1 LILFIITHINPD
13 TQNYEDAQVRLD
25 EISNKI
31 QAPYKCE
38 QYQSDNLTEQD
49 FVSSFG
55 EDNYKA
61 TVEKIQQYIVAGDVM
76 QVVPSHTSMGH
87 PPYLTQATHLDTQYV
102 HHNQRL

>member
-1 LILFIITHINPD
+1 LLD

-49 FVSSFG
+49 FVSSLAS
-55 EDNYKA
+55 KR
-61 TVEKIQQYIVAGDVM
+61 VRISGDE
-76 QVVPSHTSMGH
+76 PTIELS
-87 PPYLTQATHLDTQYV
+87 PKL
-102 HHNQRL
+102 R

>member
-1 LILFIITHINPD
+1 MVFDNVLNQVFIITHINPD

-49 FVSSFG
+49 FVSNSSGWLILANFG
-55 EDNYKA
+55 S
-61 TVEKIQQYIVAGDVM
+61 I
-76 QVVPSHTSMGH
+76 
-87 PPYLTQATHLDTQYV
+87 
-102 HHNQRL
+102 